1 MFSHWSLMCA
11 NATDCTFSMLPQLGV
26 DMNADELQTVST
38 PISVNLLTLY
48 ITVSNVKH
56 TEFNGVC
63 DIILNNWSAEIESAV
78 KLAAETKAIRQNAKD
93 SGYVLQY
100 NVKTKEN
107 PSVNQIN
114 AVKPT
119 FRETLVHIMLG
130 ATWSRETAPRRF
142 PPRARNWSSSC
153 NPDAGA
159 YLNEADIN
167 KPNFQQAYHSSN
179 YDYLYQ
185 IKQKYDPCG
194 ILDAATAVVSEDWYI
209 TDQIDYYPAQTAVS
223 VPSRIFPR

>member
-11 NATDCTFSMLPQLGV
+11 NATDCTFSMLPQLGI

-38 PISVNLLTLY
+38 PLSVNLLTLY
-48 ITVSNVKH
+48 ITVSNVKR

-63 DIILNNWSAEIESAV
+63 DIILNNWSAEIES
-78 KLAAETKAIRQNAKD
+78 AETKAIRQNAKD

-114 AVKPT
+114 AAKPT

-130 ATWSRETAPRRF
+130 ATWSRETTPEEI
-142 PPRARNWSSSC
+142 P
-153 NPDAGA
+153 
-159 YLNEADIN
+159 
-167 KPNFQQAYHSSN
+167 
-179 YDYLYQ
+179 
-185 IKQKYDPCG
+185 
-194 ILDAATAVVSEDWYI
+194 TASKKLVEQLQS
-209 TDQIDYYPAQTAVS
+209 
-223 VPSRIFPR
+223 